1 MIYQASQLSPNG
13 TTIDALTAQNFTA
26 KIEGGFCD
34 SYKLL
39 IYNMSNTLIYDT
51 TKIALSPYLY
61 QDDILT
67 HVLNPHVLTNSIQYK
82 WKIITYSG
90 TLSATSREVSFYCYS
105 TPVVTISVPATI
117 TEKKYTFTITYTQ
130 TESISIKKWKLLFTD
145 EDGDTVLETDYSY
158 SGLLQY
164 EYDGFADGITI
175 NVQATVENQQN
186 VITLSPVYTFDVDY
200 TSPSLIIIPT
210 TTLLED
216 YSAVQ
221 IDWCLPVQITG
232 VVTGAYHYNYGTDID
247 LTLEVGSE
255 ATWESTDTVDEATT
269 LDEAT
274 SYDETDDAS
283 EFFSDLFNTTP
294 ESSSYV
300 DFEVDITALFTATI
314 EYTPEATFNSGILVE
329 FFDEDDVVI
338 YQVGYDGDKF
348 YAVNNGITV
357 NGSVLALPASFLIG
371 LKGID
376 FVIVVNNVIY
386 DYIHL

>member
-26 KIEGGFCD
+26 KTEGGFCD

-51 TKIALSPYLY
+51 IKIALSPYLY

-67 HVLNPHVLTNSIQYK
+67 HVLNPHILTNGIQYK

-117 TEKKYTFTITYTQ
+117 TEKKYTFVITCTQ
-130 TESISIKKWKLLFTD
+130 TEGIAIKKWKLLFTD
-145 EDGDTVLETDYSY
+145 DDGETVLETDYSY

-164 EYDGFADGITI
+164 EYDGFANNTTI
-175 NVQATVENQQN
+175 SVQATVENQQN
-186 VITLSPVYTFDVDY
+186 VVTLSPVYTFNVDY
-200 TSPSLIIIPT
+200 APPSLTIVPT
-210 TTLLED
+210 VTLLEEL
-216 YSAVQ
+216 SAVQ
-221 IDWCLPVQITG
+221 IDLVPPIQITG
-232 VVTGAYHYNYGTDID
+232 VVTGAYSYNYGTDID
-247 LTLEVGSE
+247 LTLDVGSE
-255 ATWESTDTVDEATT
+255 ATWESMDTVDEAAT
-269 LDEAT
+269 LDEST

-283 EFFSDLFNTTP
+283 DFLSDLLGTP

-300 DFEVDITALFTATI
+300 EFEVDITALFTAI
-314 EYTPEATFNSGILVE
+314 YKYTPESTFNSGVLAE
-329 FFDEDDVVI
+329 FLDENDVVI
-338 YQVGYDGDKF
+338 YQVGYDGVKF
-348 YAVNNGITV
+348 YAINNGTTV
-357 NGSVLALPASFLIG
+357 NGSVLALPSSFLIG

-376 FVIVVNNVIY
+376 VVIVVNNVIY